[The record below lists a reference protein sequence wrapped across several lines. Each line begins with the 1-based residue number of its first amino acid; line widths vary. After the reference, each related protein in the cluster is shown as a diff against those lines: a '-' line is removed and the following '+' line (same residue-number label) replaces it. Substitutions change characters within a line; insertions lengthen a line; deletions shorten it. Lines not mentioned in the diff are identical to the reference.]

1 MPRSGA
7 GTRAKILDAAEA
19 LVFQSGFAATSI
31 DKVVEAAGIAKGA
44 LFYHFKSK
52 ADLGRALVQR
62 YAERDLAH
70 LDRTLARAERL
81 SSDPRHQAL
90 ILIGLLQEEYEG
102 LPDPIRGCLFTSYLY
117 ERAEY
122 PEDVAE
128 IAERTFE
135 QWCDRV
141 ADKLEQAAA
150 GTGGWGDRHATP
162 RRLASTLLALIEGG
176 LVLAKAQRDSSVLPE
191 LLGQFRWQ
199 LEGLLDLRPD
209 AADRPGSDRP
219 L

>member
-1 MPRSGA
+1 MPKSGA
-7 GTRAKILDAAEA
+7 RTREKILDAAEA

-31 DKVVEAAGIAKGA
+31 DKVVERAGVAKGA
-44 LFYHFKSK
+44 FFYHFKSK
-52 ADLGRALVQR
+52 ADLGRALVER

-70 LDRTLARAERL
+70 LERTMARAERL
-81 SSDPRHQAL
+81 SSDPRQQVL
-90 ILIGLLQEEYEG
+90 IFIGLLQEDYEA
-102 LPDPIRGCLFTSYLY
+102 LPNPIRGCLFTSYLY

-128 IAERTFE
+128 IATRTFE

-141 ADKLEQAAA
+141 ANKLAQAAA
-150 GTGGWGDRHATP
+150 GDHHATP

-176 LVLAKAQRDSSVLPE
+176 LVLAKAQRSSNVLTE

-199 LEGLLDLRPD
+199 IEGLLDLRQGEAGKQSP
-209 AADRPGSDRP
+209 
-219 L
+219 